1 LLAEESLMNL
11 YNEIAKLL
19 DVAIVEQNKY
29 DALNDIEWGI
39 LDEVLI
45 GLDHALEYAR
55 KLEDS

>member
-1 LLAEESLMNL
+1 MNL